1 MTGLVDQ
8 IVAAIDAAAPSD
20 ERYVVA
26 IAGPPAAGKST
37 LAAELQNALADRVAV
52 LGLDAFH
59 YDNAILTERG
69 QLDRKGAPFTFD
81 VAGYGRTLDV
91 LRTDRS
97 APICIPRFDRELEL
111 TRNCAELVLPAHDVV
126 VTEGNYLLLEE
137 PEWAALRPLFDL
149 TVMLDVS
156 ADVTST
162 RILERWAHFGL
173 SPAEAAARAQH
184 NDLPN
189 AELVRQNSA
198 PADITAT
205 NS

>member
-1 MTGLVDQ
+1 MTALVDQ
-8 IVAAIDAAAPSD
+8 IVAAIEAADVSD

-37 LAAELQNALADRVAV
+37 VAAELQSALAERVAV

-59 YDNAILTERG
+59 YDDAILADRG

-81 VAGYGRTLDV
+81 VAAYRRTLDL

-97 APICIPRFDRELEL
+97 APISIPRFDRELEL
-111 TRNCAELVLPAHDVV
+111 TRNCAELVLPAHDVL

-137 PEWAALRPLFDL
+137 PGWAALRPLFDL
-149 TVMLDVS
+149 TAMLDVS
-156 ADVTST
+156 VEVNRS
-162 RILERWAHFGL
+162 RIIERWAHFGL
-173 SPAEAAARAQH
+173 SPGEAVARAEV

-189 AELVRQNSA
+189 AELVRENSA